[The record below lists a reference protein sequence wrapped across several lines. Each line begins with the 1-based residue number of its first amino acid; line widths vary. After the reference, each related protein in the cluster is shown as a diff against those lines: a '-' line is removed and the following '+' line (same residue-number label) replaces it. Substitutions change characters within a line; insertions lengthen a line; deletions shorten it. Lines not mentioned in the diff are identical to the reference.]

1 LKCVHQYSYEI
12 ASGNSDFPNFGE
24 LTNFGMGSQPLEIQF
39 WEWEDFFVPT
49 ENHLPRLLTQF
60 FNLEAIRKECYLHL
74 LSDFLAGRILELVQL
89 IKLESHCNTKE
100 TLTNVIQM

>member
-1 LKCVHQYSYEI
+1 
-12 ASGNSDFPNFGE
+12 
-24 LTNFGMGSQPLEIQF
+24 MGSQPLEIQF

-49 ENHLPRLLTQF
+49 ENHLPRRLTQF

-89 IKLESHCNTKE
+89 IKLESHCNTKI
-100 TLTNVIQM
+100 TLINVMKV